1 MIFFRKTFFVWF
13 YLVLRSVA
21 IVKKAKENGNFF
33 FLLFKNIRITVSL
46 GGTLAHMLKF
56 VRLQVPLDKKGKLRK
71 FRAANL

>member
-1 MIFFRKTFFVWF
+1 MSRKQKKM
-13 YLVLRSVA
+13 A
-21 IVKKAKENGNFF
+21 IF

-56 VRLQVPLDKKGKLRK
+56 VRLQVPLDKKGKPRK